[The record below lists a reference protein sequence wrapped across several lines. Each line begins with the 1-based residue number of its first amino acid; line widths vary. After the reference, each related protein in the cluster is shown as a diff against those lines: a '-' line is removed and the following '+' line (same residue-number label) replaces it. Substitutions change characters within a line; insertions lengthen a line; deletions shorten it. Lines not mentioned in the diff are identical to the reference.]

1 MANIVMIL
9 GASGTG
15 KSTSIKSLNP
25 EETVIINLLK
35 KKLPFKG
42 SSSMYNAEKKNMF
55 NIDTY
60 DKIIAYLK
68 GIDEKMP
75 NVKTIVLDDFTYEM
89 RKEMFATA
97 KQTGYSKFTDMAAH
111 FQQIIQTM
119 ENMREDINVFII
131 MHCEEIVSDGSI
143 VGYKASTVGKLVDSS
158 YNPIEGV
165 PQYGF
170 YTHRAMEGSI
180 EIPAKS
186 PDGMFDEDFIEND
199 LQKVVDVMNEYYK

>member
-42 SSSMYNAEKKNMF
+42 SSSIYNAEKKNMF

-97 KQTGYSKFTDMAAH
+97 KQTGLTY
-111 FQQIIQTM
+111 
-119 ENMREDINVFII
+119 
-131 MHCEEIVSDGSI
+131 
-143 VGYKASTVGKLVDSS
+143 
-158 YNPIEGV
+158 
-165 PQYGF
+165 
-170 YTHRAMEGSI
+170 
-180 EIPAKS
+180 
-186 PDGMFDEDFIEND
+186 
-199 LQKVVDVMNEYYK
+199 